1 MIRINSHISIPE
13 SEISEQFIRASGP
26 GGQNVNKVSTAVQ
39 LRWDV
44 ARSPSLPDDV
54 RMRLIKLAGGR
65 VNQDGILTI
74 ESKRHRTQARN
85 RDDARVKLV
94 ALIMLAL
101 HVPKPRK
108 ATRPTR
114 SSQTRRLDSKTIHSK
129 TKQSRAKVTSVD

>member
-39 LRWDV
+39 LRWNI
-44 ARSPSLPDDV
+44 AHSLSLPEDV
-54 RMRLIKLAGGR
+54 RTRLIKLAGGR
-65 VNQDGILTI
+65 VNQDGVLTV

-94 ALIMLAL
+94 ELINLAL

-108 ATRPTR
+108 PTKPSK
-114 SSQTRRLDSKTIHSK
+114 SSQIKRLNSKTIHSK
-129 TKQSRAKVTSVD
+129 TKQSRIKVTSSD

>member
-44 ARSPSLPDDV
+44 MRSSSLPDDV
-54 RMRLIKLAGGR
+54 RMRLIKLAGNR
-65 VNQDGILTI
+65 MNQDGVITI

-85 RDDARVKLV
+85 RDDARVKLID
-94 ALIMLAL
+94 LISLAL

-108 ATRPTR
+108 ATKPTR
-114 SSQTRRLDSKTIHSK
+114 SSQAKRLDKKTIHSK
-129 TKQSRAKVTSVD
+129 TKQLRSKVHGTD

>member
-44 ARSPSLPDDV
+44 AHSPSLPDDV

-94 ALIMLAL
+94 ELIMLAL

-129 TKQSRAKVTSVD
+129 TKQSRAKVTSSD